1 MKNVGLF
8 FGSFNP
14 IHFGHLAVAEFFNQ
28 QTELEEVWMVISP
41 QSPFK
46 NQDELMENHHRLA
59 MVELAI
65 ENNPKF
71 KTCIEEFNLPK
82 PNYTIDTLQHMETK
96 YPDHQFTLLL
106 GEDNVAYFDGWRDY
120 EQILDDFQIYVYP
133 RSESEKIKS
142 ELLNHPKIKFF
153 HATLLEVS
161 GTKIR
166 ETIKNKK
173 SLSDL
178 IPTSVKDYIQK
189 NNPFS

>member
-71 KTCIEEFNLPK
+71 KTCIEE
-82 PNYTIDTLQHMETK
+82 
-96 YPDHQFTLLL
+96 
-106 GEDNVAYFDGWRDY
+106 Y
-120 EQILDDFQIYVYP
+120 E
-133 RSESEKIKS
+133 K
-142 ELLNHPKIKFF
+142 
-153 HATLLEVS
+153 VS
-161 GTKIR
+161 A
-166 ETIKNKK
+166 
-173 SLSDL
+173 
-178 IPTSVKDYIQK
+178 
-189 NNPFS
+189 